1 MLKLFFNILFF
12 STLIISDDN
21 LLLLKSL
28 ENNEDWSLIDI
39 RKDSIRV
46 YEKRVDGMDLSALK
60 VEKIIDFNP
69 KLIFETIMDIN
80 NYPYVMENPDVT
92 SFIIGQRDNMIYAYN
107 HFPVPLPFIEDRHY
121 IFKIKQT
128 SDTQIN
134 WHLVDYMEVKS
145 SPRLKSIID
154 KNSSAV
160 YMDYG
165 AGLWEIEILTESLS
179 QASYI
184 LYMDAG
190 GSLTNNLND
199 LFTSQSIIDL
209 YKSIFKE
216 SNKKAKK

>member
-12 STLIISDDN
+12 STLIISNDN
-21 LLLLKSL
+21 LVLLQSL
-28 ENNEDWSLIDI
+28 ENNEDWSLIDM

-46 YEKRVDGMDLSALK
+46 YEKKVEGMDLSALK

-80 NYPYVMENPDVT
+80 NYPYIMENPDVT

-107 HFPVPLPFIEDRHY
+107 HFPIPLPFIEDRHY
-121 IFKIKQT
+121 IFKIKQV

-145 SPRLKSIID
+145 SPRLKSITD

-179 QASYI
+179 RASYI

-199 LFTSQSIIDL
+199 LFASQSIIDL
-209 YKSIFKE
+209 YQSILKE

>member
-12 STLIISDDN
+12 STLIISNDN
-21 LLLLKSL
+21 FVLLQSL
-28 ENNEDWSLIDI
+28 ENNEDWSLIDM

-46 YEKRVDGMDLSALK
+46 YEKKVEGMDLSALK

-80 NYPYVMENPDVT
+80 NYPYIMENPDVT

-107 HFPVPLPFIEDRHY
+107 HFPIPLPFIEDRHY
-121 IFKIKQT
+121 IFKIKQV

-145 SPRLKSIID
+145 SPRLKSITD

-179 QASYI
+179 RASYI

-199 LFTSQSIIDL
+199 LFASQSIIDL
-209 YKSIFKE
+209 YQSILKE